1 MTQLGH
7 GGQVWPGGPL
17 SQSGSASGQYPKGPP
32 PSRDGVYHLR
42 ASSALHPQ
50 ASSAPPTPSLLC
62 LTLANLSSLF
72 LSSLLLG
79 RPAILVDFQPS

>member
-7 GGQVWPGGPL
+7 GGQVWPGGH
-17 SQSGSASGQYPKGPP
+17 S
-32 PSRDGVYHLR
+32 PSRGVLLASTPRARLLPGMGYHLR